1 MEETVIKRVFAW
13 LAVLILLL
21 GASLPAQAEDAAD
34 AKARTTATLKLRKE
48 PDTSAKVLDTYKKDT
63 AVTILEWGETWCHV
77 QVGKRTGYMMTEYL
91 SIPEGAMPAQK
102 ENQAEEKTAESAAP
116 EKTLTAPGR
125 TDFEPVSGEPLCDP
139 AYLLD
144 EGMEP
149 VLTST
154 TYQSQ
159 NVYINISSHWVDHG
173 SDRADVYVADIYVRS
188 LDCFQRGLAGQWKKN
203 TAKITAISE
212 KYGAILSMTSDS
224 AENLDMGWVIMNG
237 EVLRKTKNRKRD
249 LCVLYTNGEMAVIPA
264 GELVHDQIA
273 ALAENGDIW
282 QTFLFG
288 PALLDSE
295 GRAMTEFNSTVGVH
309 NPRSIIGYYEP
320 GHYCFVQ
327 VDGRGTQSRVS
338 PGRTNKGLT
347 LTQVSQ
353 FMEELGCT
361 AAYNLD
367 GGQSSVMY
375 FNGGVFSTPQNGG
388 RKLGDVVM
396 IVEPKSIGD

>member
-1 MEETVIKRVFAW
+1 MINRVIAW

-21 GASLPAQAEDAAD
+21 GAALPAQMEGAAD
-34 AKARTTATLKLRKE
+34 AQARTTATLKLRKA

-63 AVTILEWGETWCHV
+63 IVTILEWGETWCHV
-77 QVGKRTGYMMTEYL
+77 QIGKRTGYMMTEYL
-91 SIPEGAMPAQK
+91 SIPEDAMPAAK
-102 ENQAEEKTAESAAP
+102 EAAP
-116 EKTLTAPGR
+116 EAASAPERSVTAPGR
-125 TDFEPVSGEPLCDP
+125 TDFEPAPGEPLCDP
-139 AYLLD
+139 SYLLD
-144 EGMEP
+144 EGMDP
-149 VLTST
+149 IRTST

-159 NVYINISSHWVDHG
+159 NIYISISSHWVDHG

-188 LDCFQRGLAGQWKKN
+188 LDCFQRGLADQWKKG

-224 AENLDMGWVIMNG
+224 AENLDLGWVIMNG
-237 EVLRKTKNRKRD
+237 QILRKTKNRKRD

-273 ALAENGDIW
+273 ALAENGEIW

-295 GRAMTEFNSTVGVH
+295 GKAMTTFNSTVGVH
-309 NPRSIIGYYEP
+309 NPRSIIGYFEP

-375 FNGGVFSTPQNGG
+375 FSGGVFSTPQNGG
-388 RKLGDVVM
+388 RRLGDVVM
-396 IVEPKSIGD
+396 IVELEAAGD

>member
-1 MEETVIKRVFAW
+1 MTKRMIVWFVV
-13 LAVLILLL
+13 LALFFS
-21 GASLPAQAEDAAD
+21 AALPVQAESAAD
-34 AKARTTATLKLRKE
+34 GYARTTTSLKLRKE
-48 PDTSAKVLDTYKKDT
+48 PDASAKVLDTYKKDT
-63 AVTILEWGETWCHV
+63 PVTILEWGETWCRV

-91 SIPEGAMPAQK
+91 SIPQSAMPAQK
-102 ENQAEEKTAESAAP
+102 EEKAAESGESRSASA
-116 EKTLTAPGR
+116 APGR
-125 TDFEPVSGEPLCDP
+125 TDFQPTPGEPLCDP

-144 EGMEP
+144 EGQEIIR
-149 VLTST
+149 TST

-159 NVYINISSHWVDHG
+159 NIYISISSHWVDHG

-188 LDCFQRGLAGQWKKN
+188 LESFQRGLADQWKKG

-237 EVLRKTKNRKRD
+237 EILRKTKNRKRD
-249 LCVLYTNGEMAVIPA
+249 LCILYTNGEMAVIPA
-264 GELVHDQIA
+264 GELVHEQIA
-273 ALAENGDIW
+273 ALAQGGEIW

-295 GRAMTEFNSTVGVH
+295 GKHMTEFNSSVGIH

-327 VDGRGTQSRVS
+327 VDGRGTQSRLS

-347 LTQVSQ
+347 LAQVSQ
-353 FMEELGCT
+353 FMEELGCK

-375 FNGGVFSTPQNGG
+375 FNGGIFSTPQKGG

-396 IVEPKSIGD
+396 IVEPEEEK